1 MVQDNATGFKAKGVG
16 SVKKEV
22 FEHMDA
28 AYKWLMQLNVSGDS
42 VDFLAM
48 AKQELR
54 AAYQEGKGKDETSDN
69 SGSGRDKDQPSD

>member
-1 MVQDNATGFKAKGVG
+1 M
-16 SVKKEV
+16 KKV
-22 FEHMDA
+22 LEHMDA
-28 AYKWLMQLNVSGDS
+28 AYKWLMQLNVSGDN

-54 AAYQEGKGKDETSDN
+54 AAYQAGKDCNNETSDD

>member
-1 MVQDNATGFKAKGVG
+1 
-16 SVKKEV
+16 
-22 FEHMDA
+22 MDA
-28 AYKWLMQLNVSGDS
+28 AYKWLMQLNVSGDN

-54 AAYQEGKGKDETSDN
+54 AAYQAGKDCNNETSDD

>member
-1 MVQDNATGFKAKGVG
+1 M
-16 SVKKEV
+16 KEV
-22 FEHMDA
+22 LAHMDA
-28 AYKWLMQLNVSGDS
+28 AYKWLMQLNVSGDN

-54 AAYQEGKGKDETSDN
+54 AAYKTGREVTDETSDN